1 MLDLTEKKPKPQEN
15 HDACVRA
22 VAEELKRDNWTVK
35 ADLEGYQKP
44 SVLVKGYMPDV
55 QAEKK
60 GCITRI
66 CEIATP
72 EMFEGNTQKYIEFKN
87 YCNEYDFQMYVVD
100 KDGKRKRID
109 PQTFGK
115 NSP

>member
-1 MLDLTEKKPKPQEN
+1 VSEKKIKSQEK
-15 HDACVRA
+15 HDACVMA
-22 VAEELKRDNWTVK
+22 VAEELKRDNWLVK
-35 ADLEGYQKP
+35 ADLEGYEKP
-44 SVLVKGYMPDV
+44 PMIAARYVPDI

-72 EMFEGNTQKYIEFKN
+72 EMFEGDIQRYAEFKN
-87 YCNEYDFQMYVVD
+87 YCNEYDFHMYVVD
-100 KDGKRKRID
+100 KDGTRKQID

-115 NSP
+115 K

>member
-1 MLDLTEKKPKPQEN
+1 MFNLTEKKSKPQDSHN
-15 HDACVRA
+15 ACVIA
-22 VAEELKRDNWTVK
+22 VAEELKRDNWLVK
-35 ADLEGYQKP
+35 ANAEGYEKP
-44 SVLVKGYMPDV
+44 SEIAKGYIPDI

-72 EMFEGNTQKYIEFKN
+72 EMFEGNIQRYGEFKN
-87 YCNEYDFQMYVVD
+87 YCNEYDFHMYVID
-100 KDGKRKRID
+100 KDGTRRQID

-115 NSP
+115 K

>member
-1 MLDLTEKKPKPQEN
+1 MTVKKKSQDD

-35 ADLEGYQKP
+35 ADLEGFEKP
-44 SVLVKGYMPDV
+44 SAIGKGYHPDV

-66 CEIATP
+66 CEVATP
-72 EMFEGNTQKYIEFKN
+72 EMFEGDIQRYAEFKN
-87 YCNEYDFQMYVVD
+87 YCSEYDFHMYVVD
-100 KDGKRKRID
+100 KDGKRIQID
-109 PQTFGK
+109 PETFGK
-115 NSP
+115 NKVKT

>member
-1 MLDLTEKKPKPQEN
+1 MLGLTEKKDEVQN
-15 HDACVRA
+15 SHDACVRA
-22 VAEELKRDNWTVK
+22 VAEELKRANWTVK
-35 ADLEGYQKP
+35 ADLEGYPKP
-44 SVLVKGYMPDV
+44 PALAEGYVPDV

-72 EMFEGNTQKYIEFKN
+72 EMFEGNIQRYSEFKN
-87 YCNEYDFQMYVVD
+87 YCNEYDFHMYVVD
-100 KDGKRKRID
+100 KDGKRTQID

-115 NSP
+115 K

>member
-1 MLDLTEKKPKPQEN
+1 MLEKKSKNQDN
-15 HDACVRA
+15 HDACVMA

-35 ADLEGYQKP
+35 ADLQGYEKP
-44 SVLVKGYMPDV
+44 SMIGKGYLPDV

-60 GCITRI
+60 GCLTRI

-72 EMFEGNTQKYIEFKN
+72 EMFEGNKEKYGEFKN
-87 YCNEYDFQMYVVD
+87 YCDEYDFHMYVVD
-100 KDGKRKRID
+100 KDGTRRQID
-109 PQTFGK
+109 PQSFGK